1 MCSLLH
7 IERTHTTPYHPQSD
21 GMVERFNRTLTA
33 MLSGCVQE
41 NQRDW
46 DAQIPYLMMAYRS
59 AVHKS
64 TGLTPNMLMLG
75 RETSL
80 PSDLIYE
87 MPEPLKEE
95 STNQWVWV
103 LRERLERAHSFVPQ
117 NLETAMNRQKKYH
130 DMRMSWEKFKPGDM
144 VFVYFPQ

>member
-1 MCSLLH
+1 MPNMESKTVAKIIVEHVVARFGTPRVIHSDQGRQFESELFGEMCSLLH
-7 IERTHTTPYHPQSD
+7 IERTRTTPYHPQSD

-33 MLSGCVQE
+33 MLSAYVQE

-75 RETSL
+75 
-80 PSDLIYE
+80 
-87 MPEPLKEE
+87 
-95 STNQWVWV
+95 
-103 LRERLERAHSFVPQ
+103 
-117 NLETAMNRQKKYH
+117 
-130 DMRMSWEKFKPGDM
+130 
-144 VFVYFPQ
+144 